1 MKTNTPPMMKQK
13 IILCLALVLSGG
25 LFGCSTIKQF
35 PAKTHSVEMPQNISE
50 RIELEVPKLK
60 CFSATNGTAPFAAA
74 WTAWNGGEQ
83 YMQAA
88 FYLWENP
95 RYHPVGEFPREP
107 ATPLLYAD
115 MEVVIVLCPSA
126 DDAQLQVHKSLS
138 SRQATFQPE
147 QIYKGGTLYQY
158 CDATGGVHDV
168 IYQSHRFIVEI
179 DCYSQNVDP
188 LTMKVLDATLAE
200 LKP

>member
-1 MKTNTPPMMKQK
+1 MKSK
-13 IILCLALVLSGG
+13 ILLCLALVLSGG
-25 LFGCSTIKQF
+25 LFGCSTIKQS
-35 PAKTHSVEMPQNISE
+35 PAKTHPVEIPRNISE

-60 CFSATNGTAPFAAA
+60 CFSATNGTSPFV
-74 WTAWNGGEQ
+74 TAWNGGEQ

-88 FYLWENP
+88 FYLWKNP

-115 MEVVIVLCPSA
+115 MEVVIVLYPSA
-126 DDAQLQVHKSLS
+126 DDAQHQVHKSHFL
-138 SRQATFQPE
+138 RQAAFQPE
-147 QIYKGGTLYQY
+147 QRYKGGTLYRY
-158 CDATGGVHDV
+158 CDATGGVQDV

-179 DCYSQNVDP
+179 DCYSQNVEP
-188 LTMKVLDATLAE
+188 LTMKVLDAVLTE